1 MAVFEALPDEPIKP
15 TMFPEPLP
23 ERDRLGNSVV
33 QRVIVKV
40 LAATNEPMRRADI
53 RLAVEQLLRR
63 PVSINSV
70 GWCLETGLRAK
81 QPRFERVSY
90 GCYRLGPM

>member
-1 MAVFEALPDEPIKP
+1 VFEALPDEPIEP
-15 TMFPEPLP
+15 TVPPGPLP
-23 ERDRLGNSVV
+23 ARTGRLGNGEV
-33 QRVIVKV
+33 RRAIVKV
-40 LAATNEPMRRADI
+40 LAATNEPMCRADI

-70 GWCLETGLRAK
+70 GWCLETGVRAK

-90 GCYRLGPM
+90 GCYRLCPM